1 MILNTSEAAAH
12 LGYRS
17 RTTLQRLLRS
27 GYLDRYRVLSDDR
40 QVLLETDPAGLPC
53 LRDAV
58 RGVTQVKVT
67 SPLWLET
74 PVEEA
79 DDFSPEKVES
89 IRQWLD
95 ATCPDEWKEI
105 AEIAN
110 NFLDLKSWTAPPWS
124 GREWQTL
131 AMVLNLA
138 QDAAG
143 DA

>member
-27 GYLDRYRVLSDDR
+27 GYLDRYRVQSDDR
-40 QVLLETDPAGLPC
+40 QVLLETDPPGLLS

-58 RGVTQVKVT
+58 RGLTQVKAT
-67 SPLWLET
+67 SPLGLET
-74 PVEEA
+74 PVKEA
-79 DDFSPEKVES
+79 DDFNPEKVDS
-89 IRQWLD
+89 IRQWLEE
-95 ATCPDEWKEI
+95 TCPGEWKEI

-124 GREWQTL
+124 GRDWQTL
-131 AMVLNLA
+131 AKVLNLA
-138 QDAAG
+138 QDTAS